1 MRQLGARPETR
12 SVRPAASYW
21 SIVRLSLAAL
31 PGAGA
36 FSVSILALGGH
47 RTNDHTIGWKPAN
60 VRAEDHRCVNLL
72 LHPPKQATMLDLE
85 SSFDL
90 KTSENKLR
98 RICIRVDDLATVI
111 AMFYT
116 QLPASISLPQL
127 PLFSTFCGL
136 ADTDS
141 QIPLVVC
148 VMFQVLSSQLCSHFC
163 FL

>member
-60 VRAEDHRCVNLL
+60 VRAEDHRCDVDCVRIFESVVAAVGK
-72 LHPPKQATMLDLE
+72 LHTAAE
-85 SSFDL
+85 VSRSGAIV
-90 KTSENKLR
+90 E
-98 RICIRVDDLATVI
+98 
-111 AMFYT
+111 
-116 QLPASISLPQL
+116 
-127 PLFSTFCGL
+127 
-136 ADTDS
+136 
-141 QIPLVVC
+141 
-148 VMFQVLSSQLCSHFC
+148 LS
-163 FL
+163 